1 MKMIKYVIILLL
13 IFQFYSCSND
23 KIDFNDLRSRIQEL
37 KQRGAGQNIDN
48 LKNNLKE
55 FEELLNICLSAFENQ
70 HQALRYLGVQCLQR
84 QMYDPAIEYL
94 SKALKIKSEDA
105 DLHYYIAIAYANK
118 GKRDNSYNFKAEQ
131 SYKDSLIIQ
140 PNNSLT
146 LYSLGILYYY
156 HLNQKENAIQVM
168 NKAYQYAAKYEYKPS
183 AMLARFYFEKGDFA
197 ESVKYYKDAAE
208 RASTPKIKAKLLMN
222 TGIVYQ
228 KMNDTANAKLYFENA
243 LNLDDTLKGAQTLFD
258 SLK

>member
-1 MKMIKYVIILLL
+1 MKKLKYIIAALL
-13 IFQFYSCSND
+13 IFQLYSCSTN

-37 KQRGAGQNIDN
+37 KQHGAGQDIGN
-48 LKNNLKE
+48 LKTTLKE
-55 FEELLNICLSAFENQ
+55 FEELLNICLTAFENQ

-156 HLNQKENAIQVM
+156 HLNQKENALQVM
-168 NKAYQYAAKYEYKPS
+168 NKAYQFAAKYEYKPA

-197 ESVKYYKDAAE
+197 EAVKYYKDATE
-208 RASTPKIKAKLLMN
+208 KVSTPIIKAKLLMN
-222 TGIVYQ
+222 AGIVYQ
-228 KMNDTANAKLYFENA
+228 KMNDTANAKLYFGNA
-243 LNLDDTLKGAQTLFD
+243 LKLDDTLKNAQNLYD